1 MLKKT
6 SVFSRQQRV
15 DECRCHFIQRN
26 DEPVRSCKSAIN
38 SSIIN
43 ENRIPLRHFPDL
55 LHVEGRCP
63 GRVED
68 QNAKRTAA
76 DQRGEGNLP
85 APSPEPARFLFAV
98 ARRFLKNL
106 HRKSFDN
113 LAIDF
118 ADKTSSCGRAAKIAG
133 HPERTRGIPPRNI
146 WIISTGSHGS
156 ARDDEVAE
164 RAEPRYRK

>member
-38 SSIIN
+38 FSINI
-43 ENRIPLRHFPDL
+43 ENGIPLRHFPDL
-55 LHVEGRCP
+55 LHVEGLCP

-113 LAIDF
+113 LTIDF
-118 ADKTSSCGRAAKIAG
+118 ADKTSSCV
-133 HPERTRGIPPRNI
+133 ERQKSQGIRWRN
-146 WIISTGSHGS
+146 
-156 ARDDEVAE
+156 ARNLDIENNGDG
-164 RAEPRYRK
+164 